1 VCVCVCVE
9 RQTEAIRRVRDEGT
23 ETGSRPRFCFLLHIW
38 DGMRAD
44 ICMCVCVC
52 AMGFGC
58 LHLLRWTAALRKDAP
73 QTERLGSV
81 VCGFCFASATAAYD
95 IKDACVCVCV
105 CWALSVSGNSSARRD
120 RGSGG
125 RSRVAAKRGK
135 DQQHGHAAFAC
146 KPDV

>member
-1 VCVCVCVE
+1 
-9 RQTEAIRRVRDEGT
+9 
-23 ETGSRPRFCFLLHIW
+23 
-38 DGMRAD
+38 M
-44 ICMCVCVC
+44 CVC

-105 CWALSVSGNSSARRD
+105 GPCRCPATQVPAETEGVEVGAASQPREARISSTDTRPLLANPTYESKTGVGECVCVRDPPLEKNLAYHRALCAP
-120 RGSGG
+120 GG
-125 RSRVAAKRGK
+125 REWFGCV
-135 DQQHGHAAFAC
+135 C
-146 KPDV
+146 VCV